1 MERGA
6 DMSVEDNESSF
17 EEEFLSKFSYVDWET
32 GDDDKLRF
40 GDYVVLVHQ
49 DSYTGSETV
58 LTGRIDVFENGVPVF
73 ILNEDPDDI
82 GDSGEYASI
91 LEMHLKGYEFV
102 RTTWEEWLKEI
113 KSNELKYSIMDG

>member
-17 EEEFLSKFSYVDWET
+17 EEEFLNKFSYVDWET

-58 LTGRIDVFENGVPVF
+58 LTGRIDVFDNGVPVF

>member
-17 EEEFLSKFSYVDWET
+17 EEEFLNKFSYVDWDT

-40 GDYVVLVHQ
+40 GDYVVLIHQ

-58 LTGRIDVFENGVPVF
+58 LTGRIDVFENGIPVF

-91 LEMHLKGYEFV
+91 LEMYLKGFEFV

-113 KSNELKYSIMDG
+113 KSNELKYTIMDG

>member
-17 EEEFLSKFSYVDWET
+17 EEEFLNKFSYVDWET

-58 LTGRIDVFENGVPVF
+58 LTGRIDVFDNGVPVF
-73 ILNEDPDDI
+73 IINEDPDDI